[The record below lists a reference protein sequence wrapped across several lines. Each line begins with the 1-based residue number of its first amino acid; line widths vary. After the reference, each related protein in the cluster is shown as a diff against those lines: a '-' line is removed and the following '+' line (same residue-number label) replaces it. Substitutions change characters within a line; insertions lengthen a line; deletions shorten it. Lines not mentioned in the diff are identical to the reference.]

1 MRSSYDEG
9 KRVAETLM
17 YNYHTN
23 HQIPI
28 QIVRLFNT
36 YGPNMDPDD
45 GRVVSNFITQGLK
58 KQPMSIYGDGSQT
71 RSLCY
76 VDDITSGLNKLM
88 TKWPA
93 YKGPINLGNDNEM
106 KIIDIADFISESLN
120 IDKNYIYKD
129 LPEHD
134 PKIRKPDNRK
144 AKEIL
149 DWSPKVE
156 LKDGIEKTIQYFKK
170 IV

>member
-1 MRSSYDEG
+1 
-9 KRVAETLM
+9 
-17 YNYHTN
+17 
-23 HQIPI
+23 
-28 QIVRLFNT
+28 
-36 YGPNMDPDD
+36 
-45 GRVVSNFITQGLK
+45 
-58 KQPMSIYGDGSQT
+58 
-71 RSLCY
+71 
-76 VDDITSGLNKLM
+76 M